1 MIWDMHLGGA
11 MTEFCNDIKADDL
24 EKSNESA
31 INLDR
36 CKDCEYRDDIDRTAC
51 IECEKDYLINR
62 SEG

>member
-1 MIWDMHLGGA
+1 MHLGGA

-31 INLDR
+31 INFDR
-36 CKDCEYRDDIDRTAC
+36 CKECEFNVFDIDRTAC

>member
-1 MIWDMHLGGA
+1 MHLGGA
-11 MTEFCNDIKADDL
+11 MTELCSDIKADDL

-36 CKDCEYRDDIDRTAC
+36 CKECEFNVFDIDRTAR
-51 IECEKDYLINR
+51 IECLKDYLINR